1 MKLKSIILACM
12 AAMLFSSPMKAN
24 AVEKT
29 NMEILTLPFGT
40 SAYAMDMAME
50 SLFKEFESPISLL
63 LKQTP
68 GMMFVYRYRFEN
80 NDKMQEGKM
89 PFYLYN
95 TVLPVITYAA
105 NGLTPYEDY
114 PDPDSRIIAVVNGAV
129 TPYITFEDDIKVLND
144 MEGKK
149 VGVAEKARPNQSI
162 LPNKP
167 LFDKVLGDFEKVDW
181 QYLGAMNSKDA
192 ILNGSIDVHMGTAL
206 CQLLADENGNFYTTK
221 ITPDPATMEVISS
234 GTPYSIIDEDP
245 SVVRSAYNPASD
257 LVQSPVLLKAGSAP
271 GLDKDVWVKGFG
283 VGYLTHKDV
292 SDEVVEEIVYTM
304 YKNKERLAE
313 YYEGFSYMTDSPYLP
328 GTDVALYHPG
338 VFKAMKRLGLAL
350 PDGVTVE

>member
-1 MKLKSIILACM
+1 MKLKSIICASLVSLFLAQ
-12 AAMLFSSPMKAN
+12 PMSAQ

-29 NMEILTLPFGT
+29 NLEILTLPFGT

-50 SLFKEFESPISLL
+50 SLFKEFESPVSLL

-80 NDKMQEGKM
+80 NNKMQDGKM

-95 TVLPVITYAA
+95 TVLPVVKYAA
-105 NGLTPYEDY
+105 QGLTPYEDY
-114 PDPDSRIIAVVNGAV
+114 PDPDSRIIAIVNGAV
-129 TPYITFEDDIKVLND
+129 TPYITFEDDITTLQE
-144 MEGKK
+144 MEGRK

-206 CQLLADENGNFYTTK
+206 CQLLTDENGNYYTTK

-234 GTPYSIIDEDP
+234 GNAYTIINEDP
-245 SVVRSAYNPASD
+245 EVIKAAYDPTKD
-257 LVQSPVLLKAGSAP
+257 LVQSPILLKAGSAP
-271 GLDKDVWVKGFG
+271 GIEKDVWVKGFA

-304 YKNKERLAE
+304 YKNKARLAE

-338 VFKAMKRLGLAL
+338 VFKAMKRLGLPL
-350 PDGVTVE
+350 PEGVTVD